1 MNIYTWNTDSAVSYH
16 CTNWKKQ
23 VKYIKYIWTIFTIRP
38 EPTMCYWY
46 NNIGEKKKLC
56 LLFVYFIDLLLLFG
70 KMFYFLFSFFF
81 FLIRKWEWEHTSFKN
96 NYLKFTFHMQLVFVC
111 WKFYEGHL
119 IISNT
124 IYTLTLFFFFQNFK
138 NTQHMTLIV

>member
-1 MNIYTWNTDSAVSYH
+1 MIH
-16 CTNWKKQ
+16 
-23 VKYIKYIWTIFTIRP
+23 P

-46 NNIGEKKKLC
+46 NNIGGEKKLF

-70 KMFYFLFSFFF
+70 KMFYFIFFFF

-111 WKFYEGHL
+111 WKCYEGHL

-124 IYTLTLFFFFQNFK
+124 IYPLTLFF
-138 NTQHMTLIV
+138 

>member
-1 MNIYTWNTDSAVSYH
+1 MTIYTWNTDSAESYH

-23 VKYIKYIWTIFTIRP
+23 VGQFLRFALNLQCAIDTIILGGKRNFSCCLCILSTY
-38 EPTMCYWY
+38 CY
-46 NNIGEKKKLC
+46 C
-56 LLFVYFIDLLLLFG
+56 LARYFI
-70 KMFYFLFSFFF
+70 FLFLFLF

-111 WKFYEGHL
+111 WKCYEGHL

-124 IYTLTLFFFFQNFK
+124 IYPLTLFFFLNFK
-138 NTQHMTLIV
+138 NTQHMILIV